1 VIRPAGWFAQLV
13 QSGEYHRL
21 AAQCTSD
28 VELAER
34 LGCTADAIQN
44 ARARLR
50 RQGVAVPTVLEVRFG
65 AAAVGLAE
73 RPGQDL
79 RDEILA
85 ERPGVA
91 RLIGKP
97 DISVPAVT
105 FEYVGEWQGEA
116 GDDEFAEEPPTERH
130 AVFANSEPCVE
141 PASDVVTP
149 KILLLDIE
157 TAPATAYVWKL
168 FDENI
173 SLDQLITPSRML
185 CWAAKWYGGGYHG
198 ADERDGRRQMLE
210 PLHGLLS
217 EADAVVTY
225 NGERF
230 DLPKINGEF
239 VVAGMRPVPPT
250 PSIDLY
256 KTAKQLGYQSNKLMF
271 VAKHLGIGEKIS
283 TEGFKLWRDVM
294 AGSEEAW
301 ARMLRYNKQDVAL
314 LENLYA
320 ELRPFI
326 RSHPAMYV
334 DDGACIACG
343 SPRVHLRGSRRT
355 RASSVERMQCQ
366 DCGAWFDGRRR
377 RAQR

>member
-50 RQGVAVPTVLEVRFG
+50 RQGQAVPTVLEVRFG
-65 AAAVGLAE
+65 AVAVGLAE
-73 RPGQDL
+73 EPRF
-79 RDEILA
+79 IT
-85 ERPGVA
+85 
-91 RLIGKP
+91 KP

-173 SLDQLITPSRML
+173 SLDQLITPS
-185 CWAAKWYGGGYHG
+185 
-198 ADERDGRRQMLE
+198 QMLE
-210 PLHGLLS
+210 PLHGFLS